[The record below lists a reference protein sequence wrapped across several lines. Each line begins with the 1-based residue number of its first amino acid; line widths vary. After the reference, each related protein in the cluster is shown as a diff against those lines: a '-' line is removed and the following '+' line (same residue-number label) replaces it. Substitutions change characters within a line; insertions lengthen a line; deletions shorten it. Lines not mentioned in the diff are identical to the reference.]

1 MPRPAR
7 KRSNKAPKTRNK
19 TCKIDVLVQSGLW
32 QKSDKAKATLRRAV
46 RAAAATLSTTGAE
59 LAIVLAD
66 DSAVRLLN
74 RQWRGIDKAT
84 NVLSFPTETAD
95 GEPPLLG
102 DIVLAYETIAREA
115 RNEGKPFAHHLAHLA
130 VHGFLH
136 LNGYDHERDEDAE
149 AMEGLEREILRRLA
163 IADPYRS
170 RARSNGKSAKKTARK
185 SPKAR

>member
-7 KRSNKAPKTRNK
+7 KPSKTRKIN

-32 QKSDKAKATLRRAV
+32 EEPGKAKTTLRRAV
-46 RAAAATLSTTGAE
+46 RAAAAALSTTGAE

-115 RNEGKPFAHHLAHLA
+115 CDEGKPFAHHLAHLA

-136 LNGYDHERDEDAE
+136 LNGYDHQRDADAE
-149 AMEGLEREILRRLA
+149 AMEALERKILRRLA
-163 IADPYRS
+163 IADPYRP
-170 RARSNGKSAKKTARK
+170 RARAHGKPAKKSARK
-185 SPKAR
+185 SARAR